1 MANISVIAAI
11 LPCALAGKFRS
22 NVVLGDS
29 LQVALMSN
37 SQEWLIICI
46 LDKEMLH
53 DFLLKRMKLPFASCS
68 PTVI

>member
-22 NVVLGDS
+22 NVVLGDC

-37 SQEWLIICI
+37 SRDDQAIDRLSI
-46 LDKEMLH
+46 LL
-53 DFLLKRMKLPFASCS
+53 
-68 PTVI
+68 

>member
-37 SQEWLIICI
+37 SQEQDERQC
-46 LDKEMLH
+46 LDQLFRRLSEG
-53 DFLLKRMKLPFASCS
+53 
-68 PTVI
+68 